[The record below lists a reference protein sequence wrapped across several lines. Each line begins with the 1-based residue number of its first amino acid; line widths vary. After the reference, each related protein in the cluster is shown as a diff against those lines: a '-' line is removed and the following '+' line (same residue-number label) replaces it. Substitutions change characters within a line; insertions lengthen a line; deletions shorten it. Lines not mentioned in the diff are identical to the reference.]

1 MGCYH
6 PLSAVITDLQSPRD
20 DGKSRTV
27 RVIGAYHGNVPALLP
42 NEQHV
47 LLPCG
52 QCIFCR
58 LRRSLEWTIRC
69 YHEQSRLGPGS
80 FVTLTFDDDHV
91 PRLPDGQL
99 TLNYRPFQLFMKRLR
114 KAYSHVTFR
123 FVMCGEYGSRTQ
135 RPHYH
140 AMLFGF
146 RFPDSRPF
154 GKYYRSATLE
164 RLWPLGHSLIG
175 DLVPGSINYVCRY
188 NLKKITGAKADEW
201 YKGRVP
207 EFIRCSNRPG
217 IGADWLDSFYSDIYK
232 VDLFTEAVLRDS
244 ARFLGRDCRPP
255 KYYDKLIKLDK
266 PGLWDAI
273 ASARAAFADSQPL
286 PTVQDLRN
294 AEAHAQAVA
303 KYNLELK
310 RLKRIHSSSP
320 HI

>member
-6 PLSAVITDLQSPRD
+6 PLSAVITNLQSPRD
-20 DGKSRTV
+20 DAKSRTV
-27 RVIGAYHGNVPALLP
+27 RVLGAYHGTVPGLLP

-69 YHEQSRLGPGS
+69 YHEQSLLGPGS
-80 FVTLTFDDDHV
+80 FLTLTFNDDHV

-99 TLNYRPFQLFMKRLR
+99 TLQYRPFQLFMKRLR
-114 KAYSHVTFR
+114 KAFPHVRFR
-123 FVMCGEYGSRTQ
+123 FVMCGEYGSCTQ

-146 RFPDSRPF
+146 RFPDLQPF
-154 GKYYRSATLE
+154 GGYYRSAALE
-164 RLWPLGHSLIG
+164 RLWPYGHSLIG

-207 EFIRCSNRPG
+207 EFVRASNRPG
-217 IGADWLDSFYSDIYK
+217 IGAGWLDTFYGDVYK
-232 VDLFTEAVLRDS
+232 VDLFTEQVLRDS
-244 ARFLGRDCRPP
+244 ARYLGRDCRPP

-273 ASARAAFADSQPL
+273 HKARVDFAESLDL
-286 PTVQDLRN
+286 PTLQELRN
-294 AEAHAQAVA
+294 AESHAHAVA
-303 KYNLELK
+303 RHNLLSKQLSRFKKGVKYV
-310 RLKRIHSSSP
+310 
-320 HI
+320 

>member
-20 DGKSRTV
+20 DGKFRTV
-27 RVIGAYHGNVPALLP
+27 RVLGAYHGTVPALLP

-91 PRLPDGQL
+91 RRLPDGQL
-99 TLNYRPFQLFMKRLR
+99 TLEYRPFQLFMKRLR
-114 KAYSHVTFR
+114 KAFPDVSFR

-146 RFPDSRPF
+146 RFPDLFPF
-154 GKYYRSATLE
+154 GHYYRSATLE
-164 RLWPLGHSLIG
+164 RLWPLGHSVIA

-201 YKGRVP
+201 YKGRMP

-217 IGADWLDSFYSDIYK
+217 IGSDWLDTFYQDIYK
-232 VDLFTEAVLRDS
+232 VDLFTEQVLRDS
-244 ARFLGRDCRPP
+244 ARYLGRDCRPP
-255 KYYDKLIKLDK
+255 KYYDKLISLDK
-266 PGLWDAI
+266 PGLWEAI
-273 ASARAAFADSQPL
+273 RQARIEFAANQDL
-286 PTVQDLRN
+286 PTVADLRN

-303 KYNLELK
+303 RHNLMLKQLTRFHKRVKYV
-310 RLKRIHSSSP
+310 
-320 HI
+320 